1 MPKAFVFGDNIDT
14 DVIAPGG
21 YLHLSIDQV
30 KMHSM
35 EAIFPD
41 FPKMVEKG
49 DILVAGKNFGSGSSR
64 EQAPVVLME
73 LGISLVVAKGFAR
86 LFFRNAVNVGLSIG
100 TIIGSTD
107 IAQGDLVTY
116 DVAGGEIR
124 NVSKGTVTRFSQPQG
139 ALNDILNE
147 GGIVPY
153 TLKKLGRS
161 K

>member
-21 YLHLSIDQV
+21 YLHLGIDQV

-41 FPKMVEKG
+41 FWKSVSKG

-64 EQAPVVLME
+64 EQAPVVLIE
-73 LGISLVVAKGFAR
+73 LGISLVVAKSFAR
-86 LFFRNAVNVGLSIG
+86 LFFRNAVNVGLPIG
-100 TIIGSTD
+100 VINDLTD
-107 IAQGDLVTY
+107 ISQGDPIEYNL
-116 DVAGGEIR
+116 ARGEIR
-124 NVSKGTVTRFSQPQG
+124 NQRSGSLTRFTPPQG
-139 ALNDILNE
+139 ALADILNE

-153 TLKKLGRS
+153 TLKKLSRS

>member
-49 DILVAGKNFGSGSSR
+49 DILVAGNNFGSGSSR

-107 IAQGDLVTY
+107 IAQGDLVSY

-124 NVSKGTVTRFSQPQG
+124 NVSKGTVTRFSPPQG